1 MFKIL
6 NLLVVATISVYAMH
20 SAEININEKDL
31 EFGLN
36 LDLGQYNTSVEPDTT
51 FAGMKYLNASDEN
64 SEHEYGNFPDI
75 KYFLELNFLI
85 KQEIRNSGLKFGLGV
100 KANTSK
106 VADEIFMSI
115 PIGIDVSYE
124 LPLNNFIPVEI
135 GGAVYYAPQ
144 SLSFVDAESYLETRL
159 GLRLE
164 VIERAAIFV
173 GYRNLNTNYKDK
185 ISDTKYRVTYNKS
198 AYFGFNFE
206 F

>member
-1 MFKIL
+1 MFKKLGLIL
-6 NLLVVATISVYAMH
+6 TMSISVFAMH

-31 EFGLN
+31 EFGLS
-36 LDLGQYNTSVEPDTT
+36 LDMGQYNRNVEPDTT
-51 FAGMKYLNASDEN
+51 FAGVKYLNASDEN
-64 SEHEYGNFPDI
+64 SENENGNVADI
-75 KYFLELNFLI
+75 KYFLEFSFLI

-124 LPLNNFIPVEI
+124 LPLKNFIPVEI
-135 GGAVYYAPQ
+135 GGEIYYAPQ
-144 SLSFVDAESYLETRL
+144 SLSFLDAESFVETRL

-164 VIERAAIFV
+164 VIERASIFV
-173 GYRNLNTNYKDK
+173 GYRNLNTNYKLV
-185 ISDTKYRVTYNKS
+185 RVTYNRA